1 MSRPRKIQ
9 NIDEENSEMDS
20 KTHIYV
26 RVVSKSNQ
34 LTESG
39 AYPASVIEKEL
50 DDLKAK
56 GYKITF
62 TSLVETLPEGPE
74 LLFLLEK
81 E

>member
-20 KTHIYV
+20 KTHIFV
-26 RVVSKSNQ
+26 RTISKSDMF
-34 LTESG
+34 TESG
-39 AYPASVIEKEL
+39 AKPSSVVENEIDEWKS
-50 DDLKAK
+50 K

-62 TSLVETLPEGPE
+62 TSLVETVPEGPV
-74 LLFLLEK
+74 LLVLLEK